1 MASPRNDFP
10 TEVFVAR
17 SEMSVSAEALFRW
30 HCRPGAF
37 TDLLPPGDSTT
48 VERLAEIRNGEEMVL
63 RVGVGPLRLRWVSK
77 IYDVVPDRQFR
88 DLQISGPFR
97 FWLHSHLMH
106 PIDDR
111 HSADTSFGLHQASR
125 DRDIVE
131 AAEPLASR
139 REGVMGAA
147 GQIGRS
153 AVAHGRPASVDR
165 RASGAARSFDH
176 VRRPRKPD
184 RALLRRAEPS
194 RDQATDVVGMM
205 G

>member
-111 HSADTSFGLHQASR
+111 HSALE
-125 DRDIVE
+125 DRVTF
-131 AAEPLASR
+131 ALRGGRLAHL
-139 REGVMGAA
+139 GG
-147 GQIGRS
+147 GW
-153 AVAHGRPASVDR
+153 
-165 RASGAARSFDH
+165 F
-176 VRRPRKPD
+176 VRRKLQRLF
-184 RALLRRAEPS
+184 RHRHEVTRRLVES
-194 RDQATDVVGMM
+194 AT
-205 G
+205 

>member
-111 HSADTSFGLHQASR
+111 HSALE
-125 DRDIVE
+125 DRVTF
-131 AAEPLASR
+131 ALCGGRLAHL
-139 REGVMGAA
+139 GG
-147 GQIGRS
+147 GW
-153 AVAHGRPASVDR
+153 
-165 RASGAARSFDH
+165 F
-176 VRRPRKPD
+176 VRRKLQRLF
-184 RALLRRAEPS
+184 RHRHEVTRRLVES
-194 RDQATDVVGMM
+194 AT
-205 G
+205 